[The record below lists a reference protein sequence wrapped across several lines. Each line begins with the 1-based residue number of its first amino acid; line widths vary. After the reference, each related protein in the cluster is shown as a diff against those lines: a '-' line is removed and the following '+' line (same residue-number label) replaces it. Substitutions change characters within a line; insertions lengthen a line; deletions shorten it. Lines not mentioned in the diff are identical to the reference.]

1 MRKNTRLQNNRAM
14 RVIVASMV
22 SLFSFAA
29 LADPSAKEIM
39 QKAGDARKLTG
50 SEAVMKLSIFGKNKG
65 DVRERKIALAT
76 KTVGTTEKRIYS
88 FLAPADVKGT
98 GVLTFDHDKK
108 DDDTWV
114 YLPKLRGEPRR
125 IVSSAKGKKFLG
137 SEFSYADLNTP
148 ILDNYKIKLLKTEK
162 AGGTDCYVIEMLPA
176 SEKVAEEEGYSK
188 KIVWVGKSDFMI
200 RKSEF
205 YDPDKALLKV
215 LTMKNI
221 KLVDK
226 KLKRYRAMYSE
237 MVNKQD
243 GRKSIFVTE
252 RIENSPN
259 VKDDLF
265 TTAYLKR
272 Q

>member
-1 MRKNTRLQNNRAM
+1 MRKNKRLQNNKAM
-14 RVIVASMV
+14 CVIVASMV
-22 SLFSFAA
+22 TLFSLAAFAN
-29 LADPSAKEIM
+29 DPSPKDIM

-50 SEAVMKLSIFGKNKG
+50 SEAVMKLLIFSKKG
-65 DVRERKIALAT
+65 EQRKREIAMAT
-76 KTVGTTEKRIYS
+76 KTAGGTEKRVYK

-108 DDDTWV
+108 DDDTWI
-114 YLPKLRGEPRR
+114 YLPALRKTRR
-125 IVSSAKGKKFLG
+125 IVSSDKGKKFMG

-148 ILDNYKIKLLKTEK
+148 ILSNYKLKLLKTEK
-162 AGGTDCYVIEMLPA
+162 AGGTDCYVVEMLPA
-176 SEKVAEEEGYSK
+176 NDKVADEEGYSK
-188 KIVWVGKSDFMI
+188 KIVWVGKSDYMI

-205 YDPDKALLKV
+205 YDLDGALLKV

-226 KLKRYRAMYSE
+226 KSKRYRAMYSE

-243 GRKSIFVTE
+243 GRKSIFETVK
-252 RIENSPN
+252 IENSPD
-259 VKDDLF
+259 VKDDIF
-265 TTAYLKR
+265 TTAYLER